1 MVLNGDVFLWAA
13 LIKHHYMFI
22 WRPDSAIWQK
32 LNSELEK
39 TNTLSRSHTSR
50 RHARIYIFF
59 KRYVDA
65 LTKVNRAYH
74 RANTL
79 SR

>member
-1 MVLNGDVFLWAA
+1 MERLEGVLSSSTCDTFLQISKMIEIFSLMVLNGDVFLWAA

-39 TNTLSRSHTSR
+39 NQYAVAQPYIKTSR
-50 RHARIYIFF
+50 
-59 KRYVDA
+59 
-65 LTKVNRAYH
+65 
-74 RANTL
+74 
-79 SR
+79 

>member
-1 MVLNGDVFLWAA
+1 MVLNGDVFLWVA

-39 TNTLSRSHTSR
+39 NQYAVAQPYIKTSR
-50 RHARIYIFF
+50 
-59 KRYVDA
+59 
-65 LTKVNRAYH
+65 
-74 RANTL
+74 
-79 SR
+79 